1 MIWQVEIRHSR
12 DASYRLES
20 CPERAGQQ
28 CSLHAVIAHI
38 EVIRELGSGQ
48 YGQRPFREQ
57 ATVRQAGRPPGD
69 QKIRRSYT
77 EIRSE
82 PGG

>member
-48 YGQRPFREQ
+48 YGQPPFRE
-57 ATVRQAGRPPGD
+57 
-69 QKIRRSYT
+69 
-77 EIRSE
+77 
-82 PGG
+82 